1 MRRPGLPITPRFW
14 RDGVKV
20 DMVPRLFA
28 SPATSGLYQHEN
40 LVPLRNIASERQVEL
55 PSHGMA
61 TAHSKES

>member
-1 MRRPGLPITPRFW
+1 
-14 RDGVKV
+14 
-20 DMVPRLFA
+20 MVPRLFA

-40 LVPLRNIASERQVEL
+40 LVPLRNIVSERQVEL